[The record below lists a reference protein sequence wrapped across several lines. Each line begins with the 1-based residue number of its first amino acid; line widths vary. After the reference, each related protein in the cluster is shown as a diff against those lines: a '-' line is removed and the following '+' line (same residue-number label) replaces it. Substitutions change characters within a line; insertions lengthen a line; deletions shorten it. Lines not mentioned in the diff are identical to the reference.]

1 MYNQL
6 RDDFAYRLINL
17 DIGQDLINQV
27 LEQLDLSVYNYDIKP
42 KQTGVSVYEYELPEL
57 VKRYLI
63 TSSIEGISDGTLSN
77 YKRFLEIFFN
87 YIKKQPEEIVV
98 DDITYFL
105 YWYKRRNP
113 DKHISDRSLDKVL
126 CCLKAFFK
134 WAYNRNYLNNNPTVA
149 LRPIKYEQ
157 KEQERLS
164 ESELEAVRRTCVT
177 LKESALVEFLY
188 CTGCRISEAS
198 NVKISDINWNDRTVV
213 VFGKG
218 KKYGTAFLSI
228 RACFVLQDYI
238 NNYRKGDNDFLFTSD
253 RRPHGKM
260 HKDGLEKIIRN
271 IKNRSGIDKNL
282 TPHVFRRTMATIM
295 LDKGASIQDIQKI
308 LRHEKIETTL
318 KYAKV
323 NMKHVQETHK
333 RFVC

>member
-126 CCLKAFFK
+126 CCLKTFFR
-134 WAYNRNYLNNNPTVA
+134 WAYKRQYISFDPTA
-149 LRPIKYEQ
+149 SLKPIKCEKKVQ
-157 KEQERLS
+157 DHLTEV
-164 ESELEAVRRTCVT
+164 ELEQVRRACENP
-177 LKESALVEFLY
+177 KETALVEFLY
-188 CTGCRISEAS
+188 CTGCRVSEAA
-198 NVKISDINWNDRTVV
+198 NVKLSDINWDERTVV
-213 VFGKG
+213 IFGKG
-218 KKYGTAFLSI
+218 KKWGTGFLSI

-238 NNYRKGDNDFLFTSD
+238 ANYRKGNSEYLFASD
-253 RRPHGKM
+253 RRPYGQL
-260 HKDGLEKIIRN
+260 HKDGIEKIIRN
-271 IKNRSGIDKNL
+271 IKNRSGINKNL
-282 TPHVFRRTMATIM
+282 TPHVFRRTMATLM

-308 LRHEKIETTL
+308 LRHDKIETTL

-323 NMKHVQETHK
+323 NMKHVQESHRK
-333 RFVC
+333 YVS